1 MHPDLVE
8 FQSRPRQFRG
18 NTHQHDI
25 KLKLFAE
32 SSMDKIE
39 HVTDFYLSDV
49 PLNAI
54 HVNAKNLVSATGKLG
69 MVTGVDVNV
78 RGRDIGI
85 HLTIKWDGV
94 YQSSEVLWPDECT
107 NIKVDLGAYGHL
119 RRVYVDYYIQKLER
133 SKMFLERIAV
143 KEYSVG

>member
-1 MHPDLVE
+1 MHPSIME
-8 FQSRPRQFRG
+8 FQSKSRLFRG
-18 NTHQHDI
+18 NTHQHNDRI
-25 KLKLFAE
+25 KLFAE
-32 SSMDKIE
+32 GSMDKIE

-69 MVTGVDVNV
+69 MVTDVDVNV
-78 RGRDIGI
+78 NGRDIGI

-107 NIKVDLGAYGHL
+107 NIKVDLAAYGHL
-119 RRVYVDYYIQKLER
+119 RRVYVDYYVQKLER

-143 KEYSVG
+143 KEYSLG